1 MFGRRFFSTARV
13 LRHDNPLG
21 LPRSGTPPSFPR
33 RRGLPEKRK
42 IRDVKK
48 VIAVSSAK
56 GGVGKSTIAGLYTQ
70 IHEESNTRN
79 TILVNLALSF
89 ARRGI
94 RTGILDTDIFGPSIP
109 TLLNL
114 SGEPRLDESKPPSFP
129 SPSLNIILLPLTYST
144 LTKDNCLLP
153 LTNYGLK
160 SMSMGYLL
168 PQAAASIPDSPLPMD
183 TTPISWRGL
192 MVTKAMHQLLHSVSW
207 GPLDVLVVDLPPGTG
222 DVQLTINQEVIVDGA
237 VIVTTPQD
245 IALRDAVRGFGMFQR
260 MDVPVLG
267 MVRNMAFFACPQ
279 CGHKTKIFSH
289 GDHHHKHD
297 SHGQEND
304 WGVVAECK
312 RLGVEF
318 LGDIPLDARV
328 CEDADRGMPTV
339 VAEESNK
346 RSVRREAF
354 LDVAQKVARKV
365 GLQW

>member
-1 MFGRRFFSTARV
+1 MITRRLFSTFRC
-13 LRHDNPLG
+13 LQHENPLG

-56 GGVGKSTIAGLYTQ
+56 GGVGKSTIA
-70 IHEESNTRN
+70 
-79 TILVNLALSF
+79 VNLALSF

-109 TLLNL
+109 TLLDL
-114 SGEPRLDESKPPSFP
+114 SGEPRLDEK
-129 SPSLNIILLPLTYST
+129 
-144 LTKDNCLLP
+144 NCLIP

-168 PQAAASIPDSPLPMD
+168 PPPANQPPSESPSRQPMD
-183 TTPISWRGL
+183 PTPISWRGL

-207 GPLDVLVVDLPPGTG
+207 GPLDVLFLDLPPGTG
-222 DVQLTINQEVIVDGA
+222 DVQLTVNQEIVLDGA

-267 MVRNMAFFACPQ
+267 MVRNMAFFACPE
-279 CGHKTKIFSH
+279 CGTKTRIFSH
-289 GDHHHKHD
+289 GH
-297 SHGQEND
+297 SHGHDGGEGD
-304 WGVVAECK
+304 WGVLAECK

-339 VAEESNK
+339 VAEEGK
-346 RSVRREAF
+346 GSVRREAF
-354 LDVAQKVARKV
+354 MDVAEKVARKV
-365 GLQW
+365 GVEW

>member
-1 MFGRRFFSTARV
+1 MTTTRRLFSTFRC
-13 LRHDNPLG
+13 LQHENPLG

-56 GGVGKSTIAGLYTQ
+56 GGVGKSTIA
-70 IHEESNTRN
+70 
-79 TILVNLALSF
+79 VNLALAF

-114 SGEPRLDESKPPSFP
+114 SGEPRLDE
-129 SPSLNIILLPLTYST
+129 N
-144 LTKDNCLLP
+144 NCLIP

-168 PQAAASIPDSPLPMD
+168 PQPPSDPSDPSTTTSSQRPPMD

-207 GPLDVLVVDLPPGTG
+207 GPLDVLFLDLPPGTG
-222 DVQLTINQEVIVDGA
+222 DVQLTINQEIVLDGA
-237 VIVTTPQD
+237 VIVSTPQD

-267 MVRNMAFFACPQ
+267 MVRNMAYFACPS
-279 CGHKTKIFSH
+279 CGTQTEIFSA
-289 GDHHHKHD
+289 GLHKHE
-297 SHGQEND
+297 HGHGHGED
-304 WGVVAECK
+304 WGVLAECK

-328 CEDADRGMPTV
+328 CEDADRGVPTV
-339 VAEESNK
+339 VAEEAEE
-346 RSVRREAF
+346 RSVRKKAF
-354 LDVAQKVARKV
+354 MDVAEKVARKV
-365 GLQW
+365 GVEW

>member
-1 MFGRRFFSTARV
+1 MGWRRCFSTFRA
-13 LRHDNPLG
+13 LQHENPLG
-21 LPRSGTPPSFPR
+21 LPRSGTPPPFPR

-56 GGVGKSTIAGLYTQ
+56 GGVGKSTIA
-70 IHEESNTRN
+70 
-79 TILVNLALSF
+79 VNLALSF

-114 SGEPRLDESKPPSFP
+114 SGEPRLDD
-129 SPSLNIILLPLTYST
+129 N
-144 LTKDNCLLP
+144 NCLLP

-168 PQAAASIPDSPLPMD
+168 PQLQPQPSDPSGNIPMD

-207 GPLDVLVVDLPPGTG
+207 GPLDVLFLDLPPGTG
-222 DVQLTINQEVIVDGA
+222 DVQLTINQEVIVDGS

-267 MVRNMAFFACPQ
+267 MVRNMAYFACPQ
-279 CGHKTKIFSH
+279 CGHQTKIFSH
-289 GDHHHKHD
+289 GDSSDGHT
-297 SHGQEND
+297 HGDQN

-312 RLGVEF
+312 RLGVDF
-318 LGDIPLDARV
+318 LGDIPLDAQV
-328 CEDADRGMPTV
+328 CEDADRGVPTV
-339 VAEESNK
+339 VSEERDE
-346 RSVRREAF
+346 RSARREAF
-354 LDVAQKVARKV
+354 LNVAQRVAEKIGV
-365 GLQW
+365 PW

>member
-1 MFGRRFFSTARV
+1 MIRKRLFST
-13 LRHDNPLG
+13 LRALQHENPLG

-56 GGVGKSTIAGLYTQ
+56 GGVGKSTIA
-70 IHEESNTRN
+70 
-79 TILVNLALSF
+79 VNLALSL

-114 SGEPRLDESKPPSFP
+114 SGEPRLDE
-129 SPSLNIILLPLTYST
+129 N
-144 LTKDNCLLP
+144 NCLVP

-168 PQAAASIPDSPLPMD
+168 PQPKPDPSQPTGNIPMD

-207 GPLDVLVVDLPPGTG
+207 GPLDVLVLDLPPGTG
-222 DVQLTINQEVIVDGA
+222 DVQLTIGQELIVDGA

-245 IALRDAVRGFGMFQR
+245 IALRDAVRGFGMFEK
-260 MDVPVLG
+260 MNIPVLG
-267 MVRNMAFFACPQ
+267 MVRNMAYFACPQ
-279 CGHKTKIFSH
+279 CGHQTKIFSH
-289 GDHHHKHD
+289 G
-297 SHGQEND
+297 E
-304 WGVVAECK
+304 
-312 RLGVEF
+312 
-318 LGDIPLDARV
+318 
-328 CEDADRGMPTV
+328 
-339 VAEESNK
+339 
-346 RSVRREAF
+346 
-354 LDVAQKVARKV
+354 
-365 GLQW
+365 

>member
-1 MFGRRFFSTARV
+1 MASTRRLFSTFRC
-13 LRHDNPLG
+13 LQHENPLG
-21 LPRSGTPPSFPR
+21 LPRSGTPPPFPR

-56 GGVGKSTIAGLYTQ
+56 GGVGKSTIA
-70 IHEESNTRN
+70 
-79 TILVNLALSF
+79 VNLALAF
-89 ARRGI
+89 ARHGI

-114 SGEPRLDESKPPSFP
+114 SGEPRLDEH
-129 SPSLNIILLPLTYST
+129 
-144 LTKDNCLLP
+144 DRLLP

-168 PQAAASIPDSPLPMD
+168 PPPPAAASSSSSPSTTDRQPMD

-207 GPLDVLVVDLPPGTG
+207 GPLDVLFLDLPPGTG
-222 DVQLTINQEVIVDGA
+222 DVQLTVNQEIILDGA
-237 VIVTTPQD
+237 VIVSTPQD

-267 MVRNMAFFACPQ
+267 MVRNMAFFACPA
-279 CGHKTKIFSH
+279 CGTQTRIFSH
-289 GDHHHKHD
+289 GLHNHDHH
-297 SHGQEND
+297 GEGD

-312 RLGVEF
+312 RLGVDF

-328 CEDADRGMPTV
+328 CEDADRGVPTV
-339 VAEESNK
+339 VAEESVEG
-346 RSVRREAF
+346 SVRRKAF
-354 LDVAQKVARKV
+354 MDVAEKVARKV
-365 GLQW
+365 GIEW

>member
-1 MFGRRFFSTARV
+1 MLRKRLFSTFRP
-13 LRHDNPLG
+13 LQHDNPLG
-21 LPRSGTPPSFPR
+21 LPRSGTPPTLRS

-56 GGVGKSTIAGLYTQ
+56 GGVGKSTIA
-70 IHEESNTRN
+70 
-79 TILVNLALSF
+79 VNLALSF

-114 SGEPRLDESKPPSFP
+114 SGEPRLDE
-129 SPSLNIILLPLTYST
+129 N
-144 LTKDNCLLP
+144 NCLLP

-168 PQAAASIPDSPLPMD
+168 PQPTPSADHPTTIPMD

-207 GPLDVLVVDLPPGTG
+207 GPLDVLFLDLPPGTG
-222 DVQLTINQEVIVDGA
+222 DVQLTINQEVVVDGA

-245 IALRDAVRGFGMFQR
+245 IALRDAVRGYGMFQK

-279 CGHKTKIFSH
+279 CGTQTKIFSH
-289 GDHHHKHD
+289 GDGHRH
-297 SHGQEND
+297 EED
-304 WGVVAECK
+304 WGVVAECR
-312 RLGVEF
+312 RLGVQF
-318 LGDIPLDARV
+318 LGDVPLDARV

-339 VAEESNK
+339 VAEESQD
-346 RSVRREAF
+346 RSVRKKAF
-354 LDVAQKVARKV
+354 LDVAEQVAKKV
-365 GLQW
+365 GIEW

>member
-1 MFGRRFFSTARV
+1 MATQRRLFSTFRC
-13 LRHDNPLG
+13 LRHENPLG

-56 GGVGKSTIAGLYTQ
+56 GGVGKSTIA
-70 IHEESNTRN
+70 
-79 TILVNLALSF
+79 VNLALAF

-114 SGEPRLDESKPPSFP
+114 SGEPRLDEH
-129 SPSLNIILLPLTYST
+129 
-144 LTKDNCLLP
+144 DRLLP

-168 PQAAASIPDSPLPMD
+168 PPPPEPTSPTPDINRQPMD

-192 MVTKAMHQLLHSVSW
+192 MVTKAMQQLLHSVSW
-207 GPLDVLVVDLPPGTG
+207 GPLDVLFLDLPPGTG
-222 DVQLTINQEVIVDGA
+222 DVQLTIGQEIILDGA

-267 MVRNMAFFACPQ
+267 MVRNMAFFACPE
-279 CGHKTKIFSH
+279 CGTKTKIFSAGLHNHNHEH
-289 GDHHHKHD
+289 GDA
-297 SHGQEND
+297 D

-339 VAEESNK
+339 VSEEGD

-354 LDVAQKVARKV
+354 MGVAEKVARKAGV
-365 GLQW
+365 EW

>member
-1 MFGRRFFSTARV
+1 MWTASCAPNAVSRRVFSTFRV
-13 LRHDNPLG
+13 LQHDNPLG

-48 VIAVSSAK
+48 VVAVSSAK
-56 GGVGKSTIAGLYTQ
+56 GGVGKSTVA
-70 IHEESNTRN
+70 
-79 TILVNLALSF
+79 VNLALSF

-94 RTGILDTDIFGPSIP
+94 KAGILDTDIFGPSIP

-114 SGEPRLDESKPPSFP
+114 SGEPRLDE
-129 SPSLNIILLPLTYST
+129 N
-144 LTKDNCLLP
+144 NCLVP

-168 PQAAASIPDSPLPMD
+168 PQTQADTATGEVPMD

-207 GPLDVLVVDLPPGTG
+207 GPLDVLILDLPPGTG
-222 DVQLTINQEVIVDGA
+222 DVQLTINQEIIIDGS

-245 IALRDAVRGFGMFQR
+245 IALRDAVRGIGMFQR

-267 MVRNMAFFACPQ
+267 MVRNMAYFACPN
-279 CGHKTKIFSH
+279 CGHQTRIFSH
-289 GDHHHKHD
+289 GD
-297 SHGQEND
+297 ND
-304 WGVVAECK
+304 HSCGEDRGVLAQCK
-312 RLGVEF
+312 RLGVDF
-318 LGDIPLDARV
+318 LGDIPLDAQV

-339 VAEESNK
+339 VAEESAE
-346 RSVRREAF
+346 RSGRRQAF
-354 LDVAQKVARKV
+354 LNVAEQVAKKI
-365 GLQW
+365 GLDWH

>member
-1 MFGRRFFSTARV
+1 MAVKKRLFSTFRR
-13 LRHDNPLG
+13 LQHDNPLG

-56 GGVGKSTIAGLYTQ
+56 GGVGKSTIA
-70 IHEESNTRN
+70 
-79 TILVNLALSF
+79 VNLALSF

-114 SGEPRLDESKPPSFP
+114 SGEPRLDD
-129 SPSLNIILLPLTYST
+129 N
-144 LTKDNCLLP
+144 NCLIP

-168 PQAAASIPDSPLPMD
+168 PQPEASSTSLHESGRLPMD

-207 GPLDVLVVDLPPGTG
+207 GPLDVLFLDLPPGTG
-222 DVQLTINQEVIVDGA
+222 DVQLTINQEIILDGA

-267 MVRNMAFFACPQ
+267 MVRNMAYFACPE
-279 CGHKTKIFSH
+279 CGHQTRIFSH
-289 GDHHHKHD
+289 GLHDKHEHV
-297 SHGQEND
+297 HGNPGEGD
-304 WGVVAECK
+304 WGVLAECK

-328 CEDADRGMPTV
+328 CEDADRGVPTV
-339 VAEESNK
+339 VAEENAEKSA
-346 RSVRREAF
+346 RREAF
-354 LDVAQKVARKV
+354 MGVAERVARKV
-365 GLQW
+365 GVEW

>member
-1 MFGRRFFSTARV
+1 MAVNTSRRLFSTFRV
-13 LRHDNPLG
+13 LHHDNPLG
-21 LPRSGTPPSFPR
+21 LPKSGTPPPFRS

-56 GGVGKSTIAGLYTQ
+56 GGVGKSTIA
-70 IHEESNTRN
+70 
-79 TILVNLALSF
+79 VNLALAF

-94 RTGILDTDIFGPSIP
+94 KTGILDTDIFGPSIP

-114 SGEPRLDESKPPSFP
+114 EGEPRLDEK
-129 SPSLNIILLPLTYST
+129 
-144 LTKDNCLLP
+144 NCLLP

-168 PQAAASIPDSPLPMD
+168 PPPPEPSPSETPQSHNHNRPPMD
-183 TTPISWRGL
+183 PTPISWRGL

-207 GPLDVLVVDLPPGTG
+207 GPLDVLFLDLPPGTG
-222 DVQLTINQEVIVDGA
+222 DVQLTINQEIILDGA

-245 IALRDAVRGFGMFQR
+245 IALRDAVRGIGMFQR

-267 MVRNMAFFACPQ
+267 MVRNMAFFACPA
-279 CGHKTKIFSH
+279 CGETTRIFSA
-289 GDHHHKHD
+289 GLDKHHHGHD
-297 SHGQEND
+297 HGHGSQASEAD
-304 WGVVAECK
+304 WGVLAECK

-339 VAEESNK
+339 VAEESDGS

-354 LDVAQKVARKV
+354 MGVAEKVAKRV
-365 GLQW
+365 GVEW

>member
-1 MFGRRFFSTARV
+1 MFSSTGTV
-13 LRHDNPLG
+13 LSHDNPLG
-21 LPRSGTPPSFPR
+21 LPRSGTPPTFRSR
-33 RRGLPEKRK
+33 KGLPEKRK

-56 GGVGKSTIAGLYTQ
+56 GGVGKSTVA
-70 IHEESNTRN
+70 
-79 TILVNLALSF
+79 VNLALSF

-114 SGEPRLDESKPPSFP
+114 SGEPRLDD
-129 SPSLNIILLPLTYST
+129 N
-144 LTKDNCLLP
+144 NCLLP

-168 PQAAASIPDSPLPMD
+168 PQTQSDSTTGEVPMD
-183 TTPISWRGL
+183 STPISWRGL

-207 GPLDVLVVDLPPGTG
+207 GPLDVLVLDLPPGTG
-222 DVQLTINQEVIVDGA
+222 DVQLTINQEVIIDGS

-245 IALRDAVRGFGMFQR
+245 IALRDAVRGIGMFQR

-267 MVRNMAFFACPQ
+267 MVRNMAFFACPN
-279 CGHKTKIFSH
+279 CGHQTRIFSH
-289 GDHHHKHD
+289 GE
-297 SHGQEND
+297 SHGCQNED
-304 WGVVAECK
+304 RGVVAEAK
-312 RLGVEF
+312 RLGVDF

-339 VAEESNK
+339 VAEESED
-346 RSVRREAF
+346 RSARRQAF
-354 LDVAQKVARKV
+354 LDIAEQVAKKI
-365 GLQW
+365 GLEWR